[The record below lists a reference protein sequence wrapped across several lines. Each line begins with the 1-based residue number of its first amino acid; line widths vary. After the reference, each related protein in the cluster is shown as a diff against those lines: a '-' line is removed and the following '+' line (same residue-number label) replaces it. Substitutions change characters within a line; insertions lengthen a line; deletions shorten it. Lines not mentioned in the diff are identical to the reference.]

1 MLSKKDKAALY
12 ATVVEQTKANG
23 YAVLPQD
30 KANELDAD
38 KVELNAAV
46 AGLPDGH
53 IGVRALDISG
63 ASNGAVQA
71 AKSQV
76 VRPVFTLD
84 SNIEKPAM
92 RRGGAGNSM
101 YPFAQMQPGQSFF
114 VPVSAT
120 MPNVQKTFPSIV
132 SSAARRFGKPTGA
145 TRVNKKGKTV
155 PVLVSD
161 RKFSTRSVEEN
172 GVKGVRV
179 WRDA

>member
-1 MLSKKDKAALY
+1 MLSKKEKASLY

-30 KANELDAD
+30 KANELDPE

-53 IGVRALDISG
+53 IGVRALDISTVSG
-63 ASNGAVQA
+63 ASSEQSAP
-71 AKSQV
+71 KE
-76 VRPVFTLD
+76 RPVFTLD
-84 SNIEKPAM
+84 SGIVKPAM

-114 VPVSAT
+114 VPVSAA

-132 SSAARRFGKPTGA
+132 SSAARRFGKPTGQ
-145 TRVNKKGKTV
+145 TRVNAKGKTV
-155 PVLVSD
+155 QVLAYD

-179 WRDA
+179 WRDS